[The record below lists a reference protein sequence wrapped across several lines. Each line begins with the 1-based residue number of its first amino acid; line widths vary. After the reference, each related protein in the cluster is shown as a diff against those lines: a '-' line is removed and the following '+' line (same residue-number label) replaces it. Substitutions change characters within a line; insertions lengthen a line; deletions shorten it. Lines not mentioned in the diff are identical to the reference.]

1 MLKHAVTFVKVNG
14 KHVCMRTDKLDE
26 LKKKNKGN
34 WKKNLKSVAKL
45 IEAFG
50 EEKLTELVAIANIKE
65 PFEKVARKVAG
76 GKKWKGLN
84 EKQRHIL
91 TEILYTMALDR
102 NGGSVDEET
111 ETVDSEQVPPQGEN
125 APSMEF
131 EDNPEEAENAYKTF
145 SASGMTEN
153 EAYYMYNHIILTIT
167 EINRKYDP
175 VFEEFALPLFDEHR
189 HLLYTYIEY
198 GLGVGKKPVG
208 LKITDPELFSEF
220 RALFRIMWVR
230 DTMDK
235 ALEKVKDKA
244 VA

>member
-1 MLKHAVTFVKVNG
+1 MLKHAVKFVKVDG
-14 KHVCMRTDKLDE
+14 KIVCMRADKVDE
-26 LKKKNKGN
+26 LKKKNKSD

-45 IEAFG
+45 IEAYG
-50 EEKLTELVAIANIKE
+50 EEKLNELIDIANIKE
-65 PFEKVARKVAG
+65 PFEKVAKKVAG

-111 ETVDSEQVPPQGEN
+111 ETVDSEQVPPRVEN
-125 APSMEF
+125 APAMEF

-145 SASGMTEN
+145 SANGMTED

-167 EINRKYDP
+167 EINRKFDP
-175 VFEEFALPLFDEHR
+175 VFEEFAVVLFDDKR
-189 HLLYTYIEY
+189 HLLNNYIEY
-198 GLGVGKKPVG
+198 GLGVGKKPIE

-220 RALFRIMWVR
+220 RALFRIMWIR

-235 ALEKVKDKA
+235 ALEKVKK